1 MGVLAKKKP
10 LKEVSQRKLVVV
22 YGKSNTGKTVFSSTF
37 PKPLLYLG
45 IGDDGSNPIANI
57 DGIDAIKL
65 ETALE
70 LKQALTELLDSK
82 KIEYKSVV
90 IDTFSLFVNVWTH
103 DNIISKSKRM
113 TQSDW
118 GNLKTDTE
126 EIIRLAH
133 RLSEK
138 VWVILTCHEAADA
151 FEGLEEEITPDIR
164 PNVSKGARTY
174 LEGMANYGIHCTKL
188 SKVIEKNGV
197 EKTIV
202 KYAAHVGANEYYWT
216 KVQVPKEVKVPSI
229 IINPSYDGLME
240 ALGGTNNG

>member
-1 MGVLAKKKP
+1 MGILNRKKP
-10 LKEVSQRKLVVV
+10 LKDIDQRKLVVV

-37 PKPLLYLG
+37 PKPLLYLS
-45 IGDDGSNPIANI
+45 IGDDGSNPISEI
-57 DGIDAIKL
+57 EGIDSIKL
-65 ETALE
+65 DTALE

-82 KIEYKSVV
+82 KDEYQSIV

-103 DNIISKSKRM
+103 DNIISKNKRM
-113 TQSDW
+113 TQGDW

-133 RLSEK
+133 RLAERM
-138 VWVILTCHEAADA
+138 WVILTCHEAADA

-188 SKVIEKNGV
+188 SKTVEKNGV
-197 EKTIV
+197 EKTLV

-216 KVQVPKEVKVPSI
+216 KVQVPKEVNVPST
-229 IINPSYDGLME
+229 IINPTYEKLME
-240 ALGGTNNG
+240 ALGGKNNG